1 MVKRSESWSAA
12 PGLRSKRP
20 KTTKPLQP
28 TIHAEQGSELWHAI
42 TFQYLPWTLIQL
54 GAKPRAST
62 NAGRILTDAQLPWH
76 SFTVAGFKAFKSC
89 LTNPITSG
97 KTYYLLGTYFPFLV
111 VTPKYGPLTWRAPT
125 QMVPY
130 RCFLLCV
137 LDPLSP
143 TYDLAYPVDCFE
155 DDECI
160 VVGEASLTTANQ
172 SSSQHSSPRRTLARL
187 AYSDADDA
195 DQDPDYLEALKR
207 SMTDTGAVLPDTGP
221 VAGPSGSRPS
231 RALGCFTHPNLSP
244 GINESFTHPNLSPGI
259 NETRTAAFAP
269 EGNVPALQWR
279 TNGGIASACAA
290 LQVNFRNR
298 PEEGNHTL
306 SNVFGC

>member
-1 MVKRSESWSAA
+1 MDPPAFSARSQRPSRTSADSNNGVMSGCHSQSVLQETMA
-12 PGLRSKRP
+12 WDARALEKSFENGNCIDS
-20 KTTKPLQP
+20 TTKGPKVWGHLSFREIKTSTESLSLWIQRCPRAAVEAAQDDQVKAPYDPLQP

-42 TFQYLPWTLIQL
+42 TFQYLPWTLVQL

-62 NAGRILTDAQLPWH
+62 NAGRILTDVQLPWH

-111 VTPKYGPLTWRAPT
+111 VTPKYGPLTGRAPT

-207 SMTDTGAVLPDTGP
+207 SMTDTGASQALRVL
-221 VAGPSGSRPS
+221 VRVV
-231 RALGCFTHPNLSP
+231 H
-244 GINESFTHPNLSPGI
+244 
-259 NETRTAAFAP
+259 
-269 EGNVPALQWR
+269 
-279 TNGGIASACAA
+279 
-290 LQVNFRNR
+290 
-298 PEEGNHTL
+298 
-306 SNVFGC
+306 

>member
-1 MVKRSESWSAA
+1 MRSFH
-12 PGLRSKRP
+12 GIL
-20 KTTKPLQP
+20 
-28 TIHAEQGSELWHAI
+28 
-42 TFQYLPWTLIQL
+42 LPSQ
-54 GAKPRAST
+54 AS
-62 NAGRILTDAQLPWH
+62 
-76 SFTVAGFKAFKSC
+76 GFKAFKSC

-111 VTPKYGPLTWRAPT
+111 MTPKYGPLTGHAPT

-143 TYDLAYPVDCFE
+143 TYDLAYTVDCFE

-231 RALGCFTHPNLSP
+231 RAL
-244 GINESFTHPNLSPGI
+244 
-259 NETRTAAFAP
+259 RTS
-269 EGNVPALQWR
+269 ELTDLQKYHSDWLLEVDSR
-279 TNGGIASACAA
+279 A
-290 LQVNFRNR
+290 RN
-298 PEEGNHTL
+298 
-306 SNVFGC
+306 